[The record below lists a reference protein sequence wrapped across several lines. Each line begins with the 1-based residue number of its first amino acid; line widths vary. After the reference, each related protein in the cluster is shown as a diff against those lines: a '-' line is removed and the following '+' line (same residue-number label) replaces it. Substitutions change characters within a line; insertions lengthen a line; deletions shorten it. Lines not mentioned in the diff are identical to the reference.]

1 LSNIQSL
8 DFENLSSTQIA
19 SLKSVITK
27 YSDGPVTGI
36 FTDGSCFVNPGP
48 GGWGAVQVR
57 DDVIIHQLSGEDSQ
71 TTNNRME
78 LTAMIAGLRMISSG
92 EHTVI
97 YSDSQLVVNT
107 LTTWARG
114 WATRGWRRKTGEIAN
129 LDLVQEAYNLFLDR
143 PSVEVKWIRA
153 HHGSKWNEYADA
165 LASLY
170 MENIR
175 E

>member
-1 LSNIQSL
+1 MGLHRESVSPSKTSNGATRRGFPEKEGKENYILL
-8 DFENLSSTQIA
+8 DDEKLECFPKRELYE
-19 SLKSVITK
+19 K
-27 YSDGPVTGI
+27 YKECMFS
-36 FTDGSCFVNPGP
+36 
-48 GGWGAVQVR
+48 
-57 DDVIIHQLSGEDSQ
+57 
-71 TTNNRME
+71 
-78 LTAMIAGLRMISSG
+78 
-92 EHTVI
+92 
-97 YSDSQLVVNT
+97 VNT

-114 WATRGWRRKTGEIAN
+114 WAARGWRRKTGEIAN